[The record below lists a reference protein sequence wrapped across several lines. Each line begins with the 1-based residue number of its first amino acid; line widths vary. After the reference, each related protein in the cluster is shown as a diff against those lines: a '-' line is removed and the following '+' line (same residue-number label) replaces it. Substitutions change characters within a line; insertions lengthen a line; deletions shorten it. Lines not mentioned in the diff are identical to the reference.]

1 MCSCN
6 ALMFLISNLQCKKIM
21 RSKKTHCMRRGVS
34 EFWLVLY
41 LLTDKE
47 FYLWNVAL
55 SVFLHFCN
63 KNTVW
68 SENCHMPVMS
78 LFCPCLTLDLLWL
91 LLASLLSLYPSLSFS
106 SILPL
111 WFECPLAHS
120 TSCHSILYLD
130 LVNQFCEQV
139 LNFLL
144 CPYSPAIAPS
154 SPGVDSVPLQRTG
167 SQNAT
172 GTYPRGGYTSGSAA
186 NYTDP
191 YRTLQ
196 YCSSVESPYSKSGP
210 ALPPEGNLARSPS
223 IDSIQKDPRL
233 VCFYYT
239 IYGL

>member
-1 MCSCN
+1 MN
-6 ALMFLISNLQCKKIM
+6 EKKCP
-21 RSKKTHCMRRGVS
+21 K
-34 EFWLVLY
+34 FWLVLY
-41 LLTDKE
+41 FLTDNE
-47 FYLWNVAL
+47 FCLWHFAL
-55 SVFLHFCN
+55 HAFLACAKRICWN
-63 KNTVW
+63 R
-68 SENCHMPVMS
+68 NCHMPVMS
-78 LFCPCLTLDLLWL
+78 LFCPCVTLDLLWL
-91 LLASLLSLYPSLSFS
+91 LLASLFSLYPSLSLSFS
-106 SILPL
+106 FSILPSL
-111 WFECPLAHS
+111 FECPLSHS
-120 TSCHSILYLD
+120 TSCHSVLCID

-233 VCFYYT
+233 VCIYYICTFYANAIMSVQFCAT
-239 IYGL
+239 DFSVR